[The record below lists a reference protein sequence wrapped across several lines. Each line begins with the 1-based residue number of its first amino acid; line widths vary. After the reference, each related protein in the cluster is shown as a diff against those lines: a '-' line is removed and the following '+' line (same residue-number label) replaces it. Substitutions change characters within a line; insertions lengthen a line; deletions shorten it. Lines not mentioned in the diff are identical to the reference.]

1 MLHFSCDICGK
12 DLTPDGAARYVVKM
26 EAFAAT
32 DPAQLT
38 DDDLDADHV
47 EEMAQLLNEIEDG
60 DEATP
65 ELLPA
70 CQKLRFDLCP
80 ACYRKF
86 VKDPLG
92 RDAASRFDF
101 SEN

>member
-32 DPAQLT
+32 DPARLT
-38 DDDLDADHV
+38 EEDLDADHV
-47 EEMAQLLNEIEDG
+47 EEMAQILSEMEDG
-60 DEATP
+60 EEGP
-65 ELLPA
+65 GLLPA
-70 CQKLRFDLCP
+70 CQKMRFDLCA
-80 ACYRKF
+80 ACARKF
-86 VKDPLG
+86 IKDPLG
-92 RDAASRFDF
+92 RETASRFDF

>member
-12 DLTPDGAARYVVKM
+12 DLTPNGTPRYVVNM

-38 DDDLDADHV
+38 DEDMDADHV
-47 EEMAQLLNEIEDG
+47 DEMAQLLNAIELGEED
-60 DEATP
+60 AP
-65 ELLPA
+65 ELPPA
-70 CQKLRFDLCP
+70 NKKLRFDMCP

-86 VKDPLG
+86 LKDPLG
-92 RDAASRFDF
+92 RDAATRFDF

>member
-12 DLTPDGAARYVVKM
+12 DLTPDGTPRYVVKM

-38 DDDLDADHV
+38 DEDMDADHV
-47 EEMAQLLNEIEDG
+47 EEMAQLLNAIEDG
-60 DEATP
+60 EEPP
-65 ELLPA
+65 ELLPT
-70 CQKLRFDLCP
+70 CQKLRFDLC
-80 ACYRKF
+80 CGCFRKF
-86 VKDPLG
+86 TKDPLG
-92 RDAASRFDF
+92 RDTVARFDF